1 MEAVDDCSRVLGSA
15 FLGVSSSFL
24 FFFLASSHTVCPEM
38 SQEYLKHSNMLKWL
52 DKVFYSSETNVIN
65 PYT

>member
-24 FFFLASSHTVCPEM
+24 FFGFFTHCVPEM
-38 SQEYLKHSNMLKWL
+38 SQEYLKHSKYVEMAR
-52 DKVFYSSETNVIN
+52 
-65 PYT
+65 